1 MVKKLLVLLAAG
13 AFVLTLA
20 GPGIAAGMGGGIKG
34 TVTKIEGGKVTIKD
48 SMGMEQTVEP
58 KNPDALSTL
67 KVGDQASVKDDTLVK
82 EGGTESSAPPAGP
95 KY

>member
-1 MVKKLLVLLAAG
+1 MVKKLIVLLAAG
-13 AFVLTLA
+13 VFLLTLG
-20 GPGIAAGMGGGIKG
+20 GPAIAAGMGGDVKG

-58 KNPDALSTL
+58 KNPDALSAL
-67 KVGDQASVKDDTLVK
+67 KVGDHASVKDGILVK
-82 EGGTESSAPPAGP
+82 EGGTGSTAPPAGP